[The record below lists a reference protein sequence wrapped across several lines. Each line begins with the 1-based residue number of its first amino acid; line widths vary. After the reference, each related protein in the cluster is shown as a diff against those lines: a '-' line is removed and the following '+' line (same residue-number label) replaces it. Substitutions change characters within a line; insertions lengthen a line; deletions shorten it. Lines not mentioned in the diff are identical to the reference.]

1 MSIASSNFGYAMRFS
16 VFAEPFRETDI
27 GRTDFTYLPH
37 GAIVISFGSLAR
49 SLARSSDQVDSSIF
63 DRSDFVFL
71 EQSRKGLRLA
81 A

>member
-1 MSIASSNFGYAMRFS
+1 MIFS
-16 VFAEPFRETDI
+16 DCAEPFRETDI

-49 SLARSSDQVDSSIF
+49 TLARSSDQVDSSIF